1 MNESD
6 PWMPRGWVGRAEVIG
21 PFKTA
26 IDAALMADVGAVS
39 PPRTRPP
46 SVVDEDGALLGF
58 AIACRPDYPITV
70 PEGATGMARPVA
82 LALLA
87 ALAE

>member
-1 MNESD
+1 MSDSD
-6 PWMPRGWVGRAEVIG
+6 PWMPRGWVGRADVIV
-21 PFKTA
+21 PFKAA
-26 IDAALMADVGAVS
+26 IDAAVMADVGAVS
-39 PPRTRPP
+39 PLRTRPP

-58 AIACRPDYPITV
+58 AIACRPGFVIDV